1 MKVCFSYLGQY
12 SKALRRFAVFSFG
25 ALLAFILLLGLCP
38 KPVMAGTFSSMAY
51 TSKVLAEGNHLP
63 VFQLLEQGNKE
74 IQRSN
79 DWLSLITSVP
89 SPHKGHA
96 FLKLAYEQSQYYYGD
111 NVFLSLFEEE
121 HSRYFASASLLQ
133 LFHEQEKPFH

>member
-1 MKVCFSYLGQY
+1 MKVCFSYPGQY

-25 ALLAFILLLGLCP
+25 ASFRFLLAFILLLGLCP

-89 SPHKGHA
+89 HPIRAMPS
-96 FLKLAYEQSQYYYGD
+96 
-111 NVFLSLFEEE
+111 
-121 HSRYFASASLLQ
+121 
-133 LFHEQEKPFH
+133 